1 MHEKT
6 RKILP
11 LVGALALTSSALLA
25 GTGAA
30 FAGKAPPTAQANSP
44 HCDTILGNGDYD
56 VNVDFMANKGKW
68 VQVSVDIETLAGRN
82 IKTNHSKATRHDM
95 NKFLVVEATDP
106 GTPAEP
112 ANAVVKIWNRK
123 GALLDAQEFAV
134 CS

>member
-30 FAGKAPPTAQANSP
+30 FAVKPPPTAQANSP
-44 HCDTILGNGDYD
+44 HCDTILGSGDYD
-56 VNVDFMANKGKW
+56 VTVDFRANQGKW
-68 VQVSVDIETLAGRN
+68 VHVSVDVETLAGRT
-82 IKTNHSKATRHDM
+82 IETNHSSVTRHDM
-95 NKFLVVEATDP
+95 NKFLFVQATDP
-106 GTPAEP
+106 GTSAEP
-112 ANAVVKIWNRK
+112 ADAVVKIWNRK
-123 GALLDAQEFAV
+123 GALLDKQVFTV